1 MAKDENEENRLR
13 SVALQNAQSI
23 RLARQQAE
31 EALRESEERLRHN
44 NAELAQRI
52 AELQLANVK
61 LQDSRRAAFNLME
74 DALQARHLVEKLNTE
89 LRKEITERKQAEEA
103 KAKLA
108 AIVESSD
115 DAIIS
120 KGLNSIIT
128 SWNRGAERLFGY
140 AAQEAI
146 GQSITMLIPPD
157 RFDEEPVILGHIR
170 RGERIEHFE
179 TIRRCKDGRLV
190 DISLTI
196 SPIKDEEGKI
206 IGASKIARDITRR
219 KQMEAALAEAKEAFS
234 IELQQRV
241 KERTVDLEL
250 ANLALRKEMEEHKK
264 LEKQLWQA
272 QKMEIVGTLAGGVAH
287 DFNNILNIIKGYTE
301 LIRESSPVDVNTAE
315 SLQVIEETIERGA
328 YGVRQLLTLARKTEA
343 RLALTHPNDLLS
355 DLFKLLKQTFPKTI
369 DIALELDPKL
379 PSIWIDSNQIRQA
392 LLNLCINARDSMPG
406 GGKLILK
413 TGVVENGQIK
423 DAAATAESYVSIDV
437 KDNGIGMDAAIR
449 NRIFEPFFTTKGM
462 SEGTGLGLAI
472 VYSIVKNHKGAIDVA
487 SEAGQGT
494 TFRLYFPIAP
504 YEAMPIVDE
513 LPETKSSAQKPTNG
527 RGNILVVE
535 DEENMV
541 YLLRKALLR
550 KQCGVFVALDGEQA
564 MDLYHR
570 YKQDISV
577 VLLDIGLP
585 KLSGWDIIVRMKEEN
600 PNIKVFVTSGYLE
613 PDLKSKMERAG
624 VQRFIEKPYSPDDVV
639 QMLCDSL

>member
-74 DALQARHLVEKLNTE
+74 DALQARQLVEKLNTE

-219 KQMEAALAEAKEAFS
+219 KQMEAALAEAKEAFFY
-234 IELQQRV
+234 R
-241 KERTVDLEL
+241 
-250 ANLALRKEMEEHKK
+250 
-264 LEKQLWQA
+264 
-272 QKMEIVGTLAGGVAH
+272 
-287 DFNNILNIIKGYTE
+287 
-301 LIRESSPVDVNTAE
+301 
-315 SLQVIEETIERGA
+315 
-328 YGVRQLLTLARKTEA
+328 
-343 RLALTHPNDLLS
+343 
-355 DLFKLLKQTFPKTI
+355 
-369 DIALELDPKL
+369 
-379 PSIWIDSNQIRQA
+379 
-392 LLNLCINARDSMPG
+392 
-406 GGKLILK
+406 
-413 TGVVENGQIK
+413 
-423 DAAATAESYVSIDV
+423 AAT
-437 KDNGIGMDAAIR
+437 
-449 NRIFEPFFTTKGM
+449 
-462 SEGTGLGLAI
+462 TG
-472 VYSIVKNHKGAIDVA
+472 
-487 SEAGQGT
+487 
-494 TFRLYFPIAP
+494 
-504 YEAMPIVDE
+504 
-513 LPETKSSAQKPTNG
+513 
-527 RGNILVVE
+527 
-535 DEENMV
+535 
-541 YLLRKALLR
+541 
-550 KQCGVFVALDGEQA
+550 
-564 MDLYHR
+564 
-570 YKQDISV
+570 
-577 VLLDIGLP
+577 
-585 KLSGWDIIVRMKEEN
+585 
-600 PNIKVFVTSGYLE
+600 
-613 PDLKSKMERAG
+613 
-624 VQRFIEKPYSPDDVV
+624 
-639 QMLCDSL
+639 